1 MTRTIVSVMAVVL
14 AVLLTPLPS
23 SAVEG
28 QPAASTSSCASPPP
42 PGPPSVI
49 EVQKF
54 GHSGEKDPDRS
65 RAAIRDLI
73 VLKVK
78 ALCLLIDQAKCLGP
92 HAGVSCK
99 PQDIVLYLE
108 GREIKG
114 LAPESGAPR
123 ADIETLQFRLDRSDK
138 SDAQWADLLG
148 NPKVGERFFDR
159 EVAVSVGLQND
170 GPIPTRVQKF
180 TLIRIH
186 KWRFWICGAILLL
199 AVAGIGVLGRYSAL
213 LRYADKTSSFSLAR
227 CQMAFWFMLVVAAF
241 SFIWLIT
248 GAVDII
254 TNTALVLIGIG
265 AGTALGGKV
274 IDRAKEQGTKTE
286 LENSKV
292 TKEKLAKQIENLDK
306 RAQVQG
312 ITDADKLKLDADKGE
327 KEVLHAAA
335 ATKEDELVKKLQVA
349 KSGGFWTDILSDGDN
364 IRFDRF
370 QIVVWTAI
378 LGVVFLN
385 SVWARLAMPEFDATL
400 LTLMGISS
408 GTYLGF
414 KIPDR

>member
-1 MTRTIVSVMAVVL
+1 
-14 AVLLTPLPS
+14 
-23 SAVEG
+23 
-28 QPAASTSSCASPPP
+28 
-42 PGPPSVI
+42 
-49 EVQKF
+49 
-54 GHSGEKDPDRS
+54 
-65 RAAIRDLI
+65 LI

-92 HAGVSCK
+92 HAVASCK
-99 PQDIVLYLE
+99 PQDIVLYQE

-123 ADIETLQFRLDRSDK
+123 ADVETLQFRLDRSDK

-170 GPIPTRVQKF
+170 GPIPTMVQKF
-180 TLIRIH
+180 TLVRIH
-186 KWRFWICGAILLL
+186 KLRFWICGAILVL

-227 CQMAFWFMLVVAAF
+227 CQMAFWFMLVVTAF

-274 IDRAKEQGTKTE
+274 IDRAKEQGAKTE

-292 TKEKLAKQIENLDK
+292 TKEKLAKEIENLDK

-312 ITDADKLKLDADKGE
+312 TTDADKLKLDAEKGE

-335 ATKEDELVKKLQVA
+335 ATKEGELVKKLQVA

-370 QIVVWTAI
+370 QIVVWTAV